1 VAGLVREVMSPNP
14 VTVSADTGVEEL
26 VRLLGEQDLPGV
38 PVVDEGGHVV
48 GMVTESDLVMTD
60 DDGEDLHI
68 PHYIELMG
76 GLIPLE
82 PLRKFE
88 ERLKKA
94 AASKVSDLMTTPA
107 VTVEADDP
115 IRKAARL
122 IAESEH
128 NRLPVEDDG
137 HLVGIV
143 TRADVLRA
151 LALAE

>member
-1 VAGLVREVMSPNP
+1 MALLVREVMSRDPIT
-14 VTVSADTGVEEL
+14 VTPDTGVEEL
-26 VRLLGEQDLPGV
+26 VRLLGEKDLPGV
-38 PVVDEGGHVV
+38 PVVDSGGHVI

-94 AASKVSDLMTTPA
+94 AAATVEDMMTTPA
-107 VTVEADDP
+107 VAVEADDP
-115 IRKAARL
+115 VRKAGRL
-122 IAESEH
+122 IAESGH
-128 NRLPVEDDG
+128 NHLPVEEDG

-151 LALAE
+151 IAAE

>member
-1 VAGLVREVMSPNP
+1 MAALVREVMSPDP
-14 VTVSADTGVEEL
+14 LTVTPETGVEEL
-26 VRLLGEQDLPGV
+26 VRLLGENDLPGV
-38 PVVDEGGHVV
+38 PVVNAAGHCV
-48 GMVTESDLVMTD
+48 GMVTESDLVITD
-60 DDGEDLHI
+60 EEGDDLHI

-94 AASKVSDLMTTPA
+94 AAATVGDMMTTPA
-107 VTVEADDP
+107 VSVEADDP
-115 IRKAARL
+115 TRKAARL
-122 IAESEH
+122 IAESGH

-151 LALAE
+151 LADE

>member
-1 VAGLVREVMSPNP
+1 MAALVREVMSPDP
-14 VTVSADTGVEEL
+14 ITVTADTGVEEL
-26 VRLLGEQDLPGV
+26 VRLLGENDLPGV
-38 PVVDEGGHVV
+38 PVVNAAGHVI

-60 DDGEDLHI
+60 EDGEDLHI

-88 ERLKKA
+88 ERLRKA
-94 AASKVSDLMTTPA
+94 AASTVADMMTTPA
-107 VTVEADDP
+107 VAVEADDP
-115 IRKAARL
+115 VRKAARL
-122 IAESEH
+122 IAESGH
-128 NRLPVEDDG
+128 NRLPVEEDG

-151 LALAE
+151 IAHE

>member
-1 VAGLVREVMSPNP
+1 MPGLVRDVMAPDP
-14 VTVSADTGVEEL
+14 LTVGADTGVEEL
-26 VRLLGEQDLPGV
+26 VRLLGENNLPGV
-38 PVVDEGGHVV
+38 PVVDDGGHVI

-60 DDGEDLHI
+60 EDGEDLHI

-82 PLRKFE
+82 PLRRFE
-88 ERLKKA
+88 ERLRKA
-94 AASKVSDLMTTPA
+94 AAATVRDMMTSPA
-107 VTVEADDP
+107 VAVEADDP

-122 IAESEH
+122 IAESGH
-128 NRLPVEDDG
+128 NHLPVEEDG

-151 LALAE
+151 LAAE